1 MGTTAV
7 HSVGHSRTPNQ
18 CPSSPSANTIVK
30 YKYKGDESSL
40 VLTNIYSIY
49 SINNWLLIM
58 SCRGNLLDIR
68 ALNSVQ
74 MFIRD
79 MLALNRLYSFTSL
92 HYTLSEKFQ
101 CKYSLHSN
109 TIFLI
114 YFLRSANENSRITS
128 FVSLPA
134 RATPISPFMN
144 FQWYMEA
151 GRRSDFIESTPAIC
165 CFQFI
170 TFIRSSIIELTM
182 K

>member
-1 MGTTAV
+1 MSFFSFGKYNCQIQIQGWWIITGVDKYIFNIFNQQLAFDHVLQGKSLGYTSTEQCTNV
-7 HSVGHSRTPNQ
+7 HPGH
-18 CPSSPSANTIVK
+18 V
-30 YKYKGDESSL
+30 
-40 VLTNIYSIY
+40 SIEQ
-49 SINNWLLIM
+49 I
-58 SCRGNLLDIR
+58 
-68 ALNSVQ
+68 AQ
-74 MFIRD
+74 
-79 MLALNRLYSFTSL
+79 LYFTSL

-144 FQWYMEA
+144 FQWYMEV

-165 CFQFI
+165 CFLI
-170 TFIRSSIIELTM
+170 A
-182 K
+182 